1 MFKGGIPIKKYLA
14 ELFGTFVLVF
24 FGCGTAVVCGGFTG
38 GTGDGFLGVAAIA
51 LAFGLA
57 IVAAAYAIGH
67 VSGCHVNPAVS
78 LAVLISGKMS
88 LTDFIGYVIAQV
100 VGALAG
106 SALISFVVSSSDTLE
121 GFGANGYGTLS
132 GVGLNM
138 TGAIAVEIILT
149 FVFVMTILGVTSS
162 KATSSLAGIV
172 IGLTLTFVHIIGIP
186 LTGTSVN
193 PARGLAP
200 AIFAGGD
207 ALSQVWVFILAPLV
221 GAVLA
226 AVVFKYLFPVKENT

>member
-1 MFKGGIPIKKYLA
+1 MKKYLA
-14 ELFGTFVLVF
+14 EFFGTFVLVF
-24 FGCGTAVVCGGFTG
+24 FGCGTAVVTGGFTG
-38 GTGDGFLGVAAIA
+38 GTGTGFLGVAAIA

-78 LAVLISGKMS
+78 LAVLITGQIGLK
-88 LTDFIGYVIAQV
+88 DFIGYVVAQIL
-100 VGALAG
+100 GALAG
-106 SALISFVVSSSDTLE
+106 SGLIAFVVSSSSME
-121 GFGANGYGTLS
+121 PGYGANGFGASS

-138 TGAIAVEIILT
+138 AGAIAVEIVLT

-172 IGLTLTFVHIIGIP
+172 IGFTLTFVHIIGIP

-193 PARGLAP
+193 PARSLAP
-200 AIFAGGD
+200 AIFAGGE
-207 ALSQVWVFILAPLV
+207 ALSQAWVFILAPLA
-221 GAVLA
+221 GAALA
-226 AVVFKYLFPVKENT
+226 AFAFKYLFPAKE